1 MGAKRVNALEILG
14 NVFIE
19 GDIVG
24 VNYHTDSG
32 DAYKEGRIDSI
43 TDDWLCLD
51 QSEHY
56 QKRVSRIPIN
66 KIFAVG
72 RKAK

>member
-1 MGAKRVNALEILG
+1 MGARRVNALYVHG
-14 NVFIE
+14 NIFTE
-19 GDIVG
+19 GDIVS
-24 VNYHTDSG
+24 VNYHTDSSV
-32 DAYKEGRIDSI
+32 AYKEGRIDSI

-66 KIFAVG
+66 KIFAENNT
-72 RKAK
+72 A